1 MKRVSQ
7 DFRELGLL
15 INLLVVIGFVVLV
28 VKAFAPDGQPSLAQ
42 ADMVAAGPTVV
53 AATATALP
61 PTAPATVAPTATP
74 LPPATATAVS
84 NIAAP
89 ATVSAA
95 VTVTVA
101 ATVASTTTNDAAP
114 AADAANPPVASAA
127 VVDIVNKG
135 TCNACHA
142 IPGVAGA
149 VGIVGPN
156 LANIGAE
163 AGTRIPGYSAEQY
176 LHESIVDPNAFIAPK
191 CPFGSCTPGAMPA
204 TLAQT
209 LTPEEIQTMV
219 DYLLTL
225 HSPQ

>member
-1 MKRVSQ
+1 MRRVSH

-15 INLLVVIGFVVLV
+15 INLLVVIGFVVLAA
-28 VKAFAPDGQPSLAQ
+28 KAFAPAPQPSLAQ
-42 ADMVAAGPTVV
+42 ADMVAAVPTVV

-61 PTAPATVAPTATP
+61 PTAPATVALTATALP
-74 LPPATATAVS
+74 LATATAVS
-84 NIAAP
+84 NVAETA
-89 ATVSAA
+89 
-95 VTVTVA
+95 TVA
-101 ATVASTTTNDAAP
+101 ATVASTTTNKAAP
-114 AADAANPPVASAA
+114 AADAASVPVASDAVIA
-127 VVDIVNKG
+127 VVTKG

-142 IPGVAGA
+142 IAGVPSA

-156 LANIGAE
+156 LSNIGAE

-176 LHESIVDPNAFIAPK
+176 LQESIVNPNAFIAPK

-209 LTPEEIQTMV
+209 LTPAEIQVMV

-225 HSPQ
+225 QSPQ